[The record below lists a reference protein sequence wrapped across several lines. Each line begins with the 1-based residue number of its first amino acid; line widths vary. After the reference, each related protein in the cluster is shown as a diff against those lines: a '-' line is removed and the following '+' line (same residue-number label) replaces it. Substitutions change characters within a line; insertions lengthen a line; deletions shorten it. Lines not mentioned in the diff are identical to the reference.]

1 MLDGIID
8 RMKEIIPGENPTI
21 VATGGNAPVIVRY
34 CRNQIIYDKYLLMEG
49 LQLIYLK
56 NREKL
61 EAVEHPMMKD
71 LKAVLQGKMISGY
84 PTLEDINEKA
94 ELYDIHI

>member
-1 MLDGIID
+1 MKIKPREPLIAQQKEYAASLNSQRKQILICAGTGCVAGGSLQIYD

-56 NREKL
+56 NREK
-61 EAVEHPMMKD
+61 
-71 LKAVLQGKMISGY
+71 
-84 PTLEDINEKA
+84 
-94 ELYDIHI
+94 

>member
-1 MLDGIID
+1 MKINTRDELIAKQKEYAASLNSQRKQILICAGTGCVAGGSLQIYD

-21 VATGGNAPVIVRY
+21 VATGSNAPVIVRY

-56 NREKL
+56 NREK
-61 EAVEHPMMKD
+61 
-71 LKAVLQGKMISGY
+71 
-84 PTLEDINEKA
+84 
-94 ELYDIHI
+94 

>member
-1 MLDGIID
+1 MEQKFYICEHCGNIIAKVKD
-8 RMKEIIPGENPTI
+8 SGVPVMCCGQQMKEIIPGENPTI

-56 NREKL
+56 NREK
-61 EAVEHPMMKD
+61 
-71 LKAVLQGKMISGY
+71 
-84 PTLEDINEKA
+84 
-94 ELYDIHI
+94 